1 MFIRLFL
8 KRKKMYKIVYQQLNT
23 YTTII
28 EARDEFQAL
37 KKFRRMTQYGITP
50 SIISF
55 EEYKLEEY
63 EF

>member
-8 KRKKMYKIVYQQLNT
+8 KRKKMYKIVYRQLNT

-37 KKFRRMTQYGITP
+37 KKFHRMTQYGITP